1 MRTVRQGILGYED
14 GTALEQTE
22 NGDEIETMSKEEKN
36 TKLKQANKRKAKIE
50 KHLKW
55 AAGEKK
61 AARAFFEHFIPTGE
75 DVTECM
81 TQDSTAHMID
91 DEGYYVEEDPQNW
104 DSAWLDERIY
114 IVLLLLH
121 YQ

>member
-22 NGDEIETMSKEEKN
+22 NGDEIEKMSKTTKE
-36 TKLKQANKRKAKIE
+36 TKLKQAKKRKAKIE
-50 KHLKW
+50 SHLKW
-55 AAGEKK
+55 VAGEKK
-61 AARAFFEHFIPTGE
+61 ATRAFFEHCIPTEE
-75 DVTECM
+75 DVSECM
-81 TQDSTAHMID
+81 TQDSAAHMIL

-104 DSAWLDERIY
+104 DIAWLDER